1 MCRCVYK
8 CTFSPAGKK
17 TTVTV
22 THTKKLTMNAKLSEK
37 NLKQLEDKGKC
48 DEMLGMPLPSSLAS
62 SMDED
67 NVKVELPS
75 LEPLQ
80 KSFRAAKFSYL
91 FNLTNSSGGR
101 MSAPG
106 NKVLRPRRVPA
117 S

>member
-1 MCRCVYK
+1 MCICVYK
-8 CTFSPAGKK
+8 CTFSLAGKK
-17 TTVTV
+17 TKVTV

-37 NLKQLEDKGKC
+37 NLKQMEDKGKC
-48 DEMLGMPLPSSLAS
+48 DEMLGMPLPTSVACSSN
-62 SMDED
+62 ED
-67 NVKVELPS
+67 SVKMELPS

-80 KSFRAAKFSYL
+80 KSHKVGKTAYL